1 MVRREILA
9 IFEGNQKGAIS
20 PKPNRSHPPKLVCM
34 HWRSTSFCMNFLS
47 RFPFD
52 SIFNPNMYYN
62 NTELHYTHKQEYMY
76 IMRQRG
82 SITHFDNFTSLS
94 INCE

>member
-1 MVRREILA
+1 MVQREILA

-20 PKPNRSHPPKLVCM
+20 LKPNRPCSPKLVCM
-34 HWRSTSFCMNFLS
+34 HWKSTSSCMNFLS

-52 SIFNPNMYYN
+52 SIFDLYMYYN

-76 IMRQRG
+76 IMGQRG